1 MAKVKGK
8 KGSAGGVNS
17 HIRARLNYLH
27 AAATYLQTGEIPS
40 KRPTDLGPRESAEAE
55 DKESKSVSARIV
67 PQVVSNDVAM
77 SEEPL
82 CTKST
87 PVRAPT
93 SHNSRLSRVLIS
105 HMRGVSLKSQLRLP
119 VDVKRSFCKRCESH
133 LVPGVNSTQEVRNDS
148 RGRSK
153 PWADVLVVR
162 CTTCGTEK
170 RFPQTEKRSQKL
182 PERRKMQE
190 QTAKTATVP

>member
-27 AAATYLQTGEIPS
+27 TAATYLQTGAIPS
-40 KRPTDLGPRESAEAE
+40 KRSTGLVPRESAEAE
-55 DKESKSVSARIV
+55 DKESEPVSSRIV
-67 PQVVSNDVAM
+67 PQVVNNDEAM

-82 CTKST
+82 CTQST
-87 PVRAPT
+87 TALIPT
-93 SHNSRLSRVLIS
+93 HHNTHLSRVLIS

-119 VDVKRSFCKRCESH
+119 VDVKRSFCKRCESL
-133 LVPGVNSTQEVRNDS
+133 LVPGVNSIQEIRNDS

-190 QTAKTATVP
+190 PSAEAATIP

>member
-8 KGSAGGVNS
+8 KGVAGGVNS

-40 KRPTDLGPRESAEAE
+40 RRSTGPDPFGGAQAE
-55 DKESKSVSARIV
+55 DKESEPAPARIV
-67 PQVVSNDVAM
+67 PQVVNRDETIK
-77 SEEPL
+77 EE
-82 CTKST
+82 ST
-87 PVRAPT
+87 TAETPT
-93 SHNSRLSRVLIS
+93 SLNPNLSRVLIS

-119 VDVKRSFCKRCESH
+119 VEVKRSFCKRCET
-133 LVPGVNSTQEVRNDS
+133 LFVPGVNCVQEIRNDS

-170 RFPQTEKRSQKL
+170 RFPQTEKRSKKL
-182 PERRKMQE
+182 AERRKVQE
-190 QTAKTATVP
+190 PTEKPATAS